1 MARYTDRWSELWR
14 ESTELRDQELTQL
27 AKYLHSSKLD
37 PEFDPDD
44 PVYTLASG
52 DPWLSL
58 PQLTD
63 RQLSLIT
70 VILSSSTVEFENT
83 PLRSAAQ
90 TLAEHSEPALDL

>member
-1 MARYTDRWSELWR
+1 MARYTYRWSELWR
-14 ESTELRDQELTQL
+14 ESTELLDQELTQL

-44 PVYTLASG
+44 HVYTHASG
-52 DPWLSL
+52 DRWLFL

-63 RQLSLIT
+63 RQLFLIT

-83 PLRSAAQ
+83 PVRSD
-90 TLAEHSEPALDL
+90 TLPLSDVLE